1 MAAWLGAGHK
11 VHASATSRKFVRL
24 RASTTIRSWHSGAQG
39 ELCCRLPMIS
49 GLKALSDKYRSQL
62 YNFGCI
68 TREGRI
74 RSRIPLMKSSFCRDW
89 PTGAFAF
96 IDLQRGGATM
106 YNGYRFID
114 SDAHILEPADMF
126 QKYLEPKFR
135 SQIPVAWADY
145 QGSPLAFGF
154 KLVVPSA
161 QGGEYVMPFG
171 ADPLDAAGVAR
182 AGGAAFD
189 AGARVTLPGHDE
201 AYTEFA
207 RRIFAPEIYAI
218 AMDRTG
224 IDYMVVYP
232 TVGLLSTAAPE
243 LAPDTAAAN
252 RRAYNNWLHDFCSE
266 AGEGSSAPHSVD
278 LRDAEEAAREARRCV
293 REFGF
298 KAVHINPVPVDT
310 SALRRVLRTTVER
323 AGRAR
328 RATSDP
334 YRGRTVADEMLY
346 HYLPGLRTAQ
356 MTVAFTI
363 GNMLAS
369 TALIIGG
376 VLERHPNLR
385 VVHLESGAGW
395 VPFWLDRLAA
405 SVQGGFRGL
414 DIPGLKLHPADY
426 FHRQCYISADP
437 DDPCI
442 KQTIETLG
450 DGNIVTATD
459 FAHPEGRR
467 YASAV
472 KELLELPQVALES
485 KRKIMW
491 DNALKL
497 YPIQPD

>member
-1 MAAWLGAGHK
+1 
-11 VHASATSRKFVRL
+11 
-24 RASTTIRSWHSGAQG
+24 
-39 ELCCRLPMIS
+39 
-49 GLKALSDKYRSQL
+49 
-62 YNFGCI
+62 
-68 TREGRI
+68 
-74 RSRIPLMKSSFCRDW
+74 
-89 PTGAFAF
+89 
-96 IDLQRGGATM
+96 M

-145 QGSPLAFGF
+145 QGSPLAFCF

-171 ADPLDAAGVAR
+171 ADPLNAAGVAR

-189 AGARVTLPGHDE
+189 AGGRVALPGHDE

-207 RRIFAPEIYAI
+207 RRAFAPETYAI
-218 AMDRTG
+218 AMQRTG

-232 TVGLLSTAAPE
+232 TVGLLSTAVPE
-243 LAPDTAAAN
+243 LAADTAAAY
-252 RRAYNNWLHDFCSE
+252 RRAYNNWLHDFCSD
-266 AGEGSSAPHSVD
+266 AGGRVFGAASVD

-293 REFGF
+293 RDFGF
-298 KAVHINPVPVDT
+298 KAVHINPVPVGTHRLYDAFYEPLWN
-310 SALRRVLRTTVER
+310 ALEELDVPLAIHTGTGT
-323 AGRAR
+323 A
-328 RATSDP
+328 
-334 YRGRTVADEMLY
+334 ADEMLY
-346 HYLPGLRTAQ
+346 HYLPGLRMAQ
-356 MTVAFTI
+356 TTVAFTI

-376 VLERHPNLR
+376 VLERHPKLR

-395 VPFWLDRLAA
+395 VPFWLDRLGA

-414 DIPGLKLHPADY
+414 ESPGLKLHPVEY
-426 FHRQCYISADP
+426 FQRQCYISADP
-437 DDPCI
+437 DDPGI
-442 KQTIETLG
+442 KQVIETLG

-467 YASAV
+467 YATAV
-472 KELLELPQVALES
+472 KELLELPQVSLGS